1 MTVGRGGTFVNVF
14 LIFIVW
20 DLNYFWR
27 MGEKAGM
34 CSNIISEFKKGE
46 KKQFFSFFFFKD
58 ARGSVYAID
67 LQFSAT
73 SGGEGY
79 VGSM

>member
-1 MTVGRGGTFVNVF
+1 
-14 LIFIVW
+14 
-20 DLNYFWR
+20 

-34 CSNIISEFKKGE
+34 CSNIISEFKKR
-46 KKQFFSFFFFKD
+46 KKAIFFLSFFKD

>member
-1 MTVGRGGTFVNVF
+1 MTVGRGGGTFVNVF

-34 CSNIISEFKKGE
+34 CSNIISEFKKGG
-46 KKQFFSFFFFKD
+46 KKANFFFLFLKMHEE
-58 ARGSVYAID
+58 VCM
-67 LQFSAT
+67 L
-73 SGGEGY
+73 
-79 VGSM
+79 

>member
-34 CSNIISEFKKGE
+34 CSNIISEFKK
-46 KKQFFSFFFFKD
+46 KQIFFLSFFKD

>member
-1 MTVGRGGTFVNVF
+1 MTVGRGGGTFVNVF

-34 CSNIISEFKKGE
+34 CSNIISEFKKE
-46 KKQFFSFFFFKD
+46 KKKQIFSFFF
-58 ARGSVYAID
+58 
-67 LQFSAT
+67 
-73 SGGEGY
+73 
-79 VGSM
+79 

>member
-1 MTVGRGGTFVNVF
+1 
-14 LIFIVW
+14 
-20 DLNYFWR
+20 

-34 CSNIISEFKKGE
+34 CSNIISEFKKE
-46 KKQFFSFFFFKD
+46 KKQIFFLSFFKD

>member
-1 MTVGRGGTFVNVF
+1 
-14 LIFIVW
+14 
-20 DLNYFWR
+20 

-34 CSNIISEFKKGE
+34 CSNIISEFKKRKK
-46 KKQFFSFFFFKD
+46 KKQIFFLSFFKD